1 MAADEREEHSMA
13 DQLGFEKM
21 LETMQ
26 LMGKAW
32 GGLGQM
38 PSGLQPTIDVK
49 EIEKRIADLKAV
61 EQWLNMNLGMLR
73 TTIQALEV
81 QMSTINAMKSMG
93 QSLMPDTISKAV
105 DDTIAQ
111 ANAGSAAASDAA
123 SPMAWWT
130 QMQEQF
136 QELSKS
142 VAKAAQIPAAAKE
155 AKSPTRR
162 RSSSRKKPA
171 A

>member
-1 MAADEREEHSMA
+1 MANQM
-13 DQLGFEKM
+13 GFEKM

-38 PSGLQPTIDVK
+38 PSGLQPTVDIK

-61 EQWLNMNLGMLR
+61 EQWLTMNLGMLR

-81 QMSTINAMKSMG
+81 QMSTISAMKSMG
-93 QSLMPDTISKAV
+93 QSLMPETISKAV
-105 DDTIAQ
+105 DETIAQ
-111 ANAGSAAASDAA
+111 ANATPNVGSGNVFVPA
-123 SPMAWWT
+123 AWWT

-136 QELSKS
+136 EELRKS
-142 VAKAAQIPAAAKE
+142 TLAPTAAAPVAAAKKRAAPKAA
-155 AKSPTRR
+155 AKK
-162 RSSSRKKPA
+162 KKPRA
-171 A
+171 